1 MKIQNTTDQ
10 VKLFNRSE
18 TFDFFNLYE
27 VLLRLRMFFFLQYFI
42 AYGEFRVAD
51 KVL

>member
-1 MKIQNTTDQ
+1 MTTTH
-10 VKLFNRSE
+10 NRL
-18 TFDFFNLYE
+18 NLYE
-27 VLLRLRMFFFLQYFI
+27 VLKIWGVTNMLQYYI